1 MEKVLTA
8 NRLSDGAVV
17 YLGADGWSEWIENA
31 RVAGDG
37 ETAADLEACGTR
49 AVAERQVVD
58 PYLIE
63 VREDAGRLAPARLRE
78 RIRAAGPTVRLD
90 LGKQAAQERL

>member
-1 MEKVLTA
+1 MLRVLTA

-17 YLGADGWSEWIENA
+17 YLGANGWSEWIEAA
-31 RVAGDG
+31 RVATDDAA
-37 ETAADLEACGTR
+37 AADLEACGAR
-49 AVAERQVVD
+49 AVAEREVVD

-63 VREDAGRLAPARLRE
+63 VTPASGGFAPARLRE

-90 LGKQAAQERL
+90 LGKQAVQERL